1 MLKCQLFLTQTK
13 QCKAQHDCH
22 VCAEI
27 RSRWETTVQYI
38 LAVFRKCHSW
48 KKLQNYNPLDSLKR
62 RYKKKRRKETASR
75 SFLYSASCYEK
86 NRYIPYF
93 SKTTQRNDAHG
104 SKMSDESKVDQLRR
118 NCSAQIKQPQK
129 GKIKSNNL
137 HLLPHRE
144 GRWLLY
150 PLPLNQPSC

>member
-1 MLKCQLFLTQTK
+1 M
-13 QCKAQHDCH
+13 
-22 VCAEI
+22 CAEI

-48 KKLQNYNPLDSLKR
+48 KKLQNYNPSDSLKR
-62 RYKKKRRKETASR
+62 RYKKKNRERKRRPAH
-75 SFLYSASCYEK
+75 SCTQQVATKKIDIYI
-86 NRYIPYF
+86 YIPYF

-137 HLLPHRE
+137 HFYLTEKE
-144 GRWLLY
+144 GGFCIPCSSISPAARLTRFILFK
-150 PLPLNQPSC
+150 Q